1 VGQDQNNSDDQ
12 KQSDEVLAFRQFRR
26 NVVGFLRLPPD
37 VSESELRDALNA
49 ISPNLLA
56 VYKHRA
62 TKATLTWASTCRTD
76 LQSLQLCGQPEKNAS
91 TASRPRASDC
101 EESVAAAS

>member
-1 VGQDQNNSDDQ
+1 MGHDQNNSDDQ

-26 NVVGFLRLPPD
+26 NVIGFLRLPLD

-62 TKATLTWASTCRTD
+62 TQATLTWASICRTD
-76 LQSLQLCGQPEKNAS
+76 LQSLQLRGLSENNAS
-91 TASRPRASDC
+91 PAPRPHASDC

>member
-1 VGQDQNNSDDQ
+1 VGHDQNNSDDQ

-26 NVVGFLRLPPD
+26 NVIGFLRLPLD

-62 TKATLTWASTCRTD
+62 TQATLTWASICRTD
-76 LQSLQLCGQPEKNAS
+76 LQSLQLRGLSENNAS
-91 TASRPRASDC
+91 PASRPHASDC

>member
-1 VGQDQNNSDDQ
+1 VGHGQNNSDDQ
-12 KQSDEVLAFRQFRR
+12 KQPDDILSFRQFRR
-26 NVVGFLRLPPD
+26 NVIGFLRLPFD
-37 VSESELRDALNA
+37 VCESELRDALNA

-62 TKATLTWASTCRTD
+62 TQATLTWASMCRTD
-76 LQSLQLCGQPEKNAS
+76 LQSLHLRGPSEKNAS
-91 TASRPRASDC
+91 TASRPHASDC